1 MDLIDFYRRHH
12 IAKPKGERAVPGP
25 LA

>member
-12 IAKPKGERAVPGP
+12 IAKPKGERTVPEP